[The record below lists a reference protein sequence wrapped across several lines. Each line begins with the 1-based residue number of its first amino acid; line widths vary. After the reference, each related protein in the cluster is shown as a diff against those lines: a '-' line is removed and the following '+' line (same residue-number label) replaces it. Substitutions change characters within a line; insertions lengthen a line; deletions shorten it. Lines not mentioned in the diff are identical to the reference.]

1 MLLTLILFFWNGFTR
16 NFLFIEV
23 MATNHFCIW
32 TCGLFSCFSY
42 ECFNITIFDSKDI
55 NDTSTFQDTTEKIQ
69 IFDLTIYS
77 YIKVSRG
84 PMRHEYSERLAYAHI
99 YRVSQKF
106 GIKVYWRL
114 QFLGYLRTL
123 SLKFQKARTKIEVVL
138 SLPSWLSQLNWDS
151 YQVCRADS
159 GQLQFWSE
167 PSEILNLR
175 SSNTPET
182 VAFSIPWYLEV

>member
-69 IFDLTIYS
+69 IFDLTVYS
-77 YIKVSRG
+77 FIKVSRG

-123 SLKFQKARTKIEVVL
+123 SLKFQKARTNFSFAETAT
-138 SLPSWLSQLNWDS
+138 W
-151 YQVCRADS
+151 ADS

-175 SSNTPET
+175 SPNTQKT
-182 VAFSIPWYLEV
+182 VAFNIRWYQTFDSP